1 MIPSGTNIRLMFP
14 REIANESIITRMAR
28 ELDINFSVVGGRI
41 ERYRDTVMGFLI
53 INVSDA
59 DLEKVISW
67 LRDNGMFWEVM
78 KDAE

>member
-1 MIPSGTNIRLMFP
+1 
-14 REIANESIITRMAR
+14 MAR

-59 DLEKVISW
+59 DLEKVINW

-78 KDAE
+78 KNAE